1 MSVSAAF
8 AYGIGPV
15 QAAALVDPPAVAGP
29 SRLVVTGAAESTPDS
44 APERGASDSH
54 GEEPSVGP
62 DPGNG
67 FVRLPGH
74 VLKLLA
80 NATIDHD
87 RSSAPANN
95 MRSGHARLTLTL
107 VLKRD
112 DQAGFEQYLADV
124 YNPRSSNFRHFLS
137 QSRITN
143 SFGPTREAYSSVS
156 TYLRAAG
163 FELIKG
169 SKNRMTLTVRAPRAT
184 VERALKLKLDD
195 YDLGDRLYFANN
207 WDPALPRDVAA
218 HVFAIGGL
226 ATFSASQPVF
236 AKTYLQ
242 DSACGQ
248 NHGSVAVANQQQPC
262 KNLVSAFIDFDVALG
277 CLVQFLGYAHP
288 AFVAYAAAAN
298 ALCAAEGV
306 TFGYGNVVSAYNKVK
321 KREARRN
328 AAAVVAATSPIVPD
342 GTGQTVGL
350 VEFDSFNTS
359 DVSDYLALLGVPAT
373 QINNLSTVSVN
384 GGVASPG
391 SGEPEVLLD
400 IDTIMTQA
408 PGAKVVVYEA
418 PFNGQAS
425 SYTAVF
431 NAMINNGVTI
441 ISNSWASCEDQ
452 VSQAEAEGIDSVLQ
466 AAAASGISVFNGTG
480 DNGSTCLDG
489 SAETIS
495 VPADSPHATAVGGT
509 SFQFGPGYTYGSE
522 TWWDGSMNTPA
533 TGQGGFGVSRYF
545 SQPSYQQGLS
555 GASMRS
561 VPDVAVLADP
571 ADGVII
577 CEADAGGCPTGE
589 LNGGSSL
596 AAPEW
601 AAFAALINQAQGKNL
616 GSFNASVY
624 PFAATGAFHSAASMG
639 SDFAHVGLGS
649 PNLNVL
655 NRLLSGTA
663 VGPVD
668 ASLSIVNAL
677 VQPGTVSFL
686 PNGAYSVPADGTS
699 EGGVL
704 VNLVDGNGHT
714 VSGKTVTLKANS
726 ANAVISPATGISSVN
741 GGAVAFS
748 ITDLTAETLTL
759 TATDTTDGIVFPPI
773 TLVFGVPPAAS
784 AGISV
789 SPATLPADGMTPAT
803 IIVTLK
809 DALNRPSPG
818 KAVTISDAGAH
829 AVITGPTPGLTDAN
843 GQIQFSATDQ
853 VNETVTFS
861 AIDVTDDN
869 LAIPGTGS
877 VTYSGSTSTA
887 CGVGTLPVAAT
898 GFTVTPFLTGLP
910 SAANLYYGGSNIGCP
925 GGNNPAFTSSGTV
938 LVSDFLSGAIYQ
950 TGLAGGAVST
960 GNLLGTISPALGKL
974 VYGKDGSVYATVG
987 NEGGEIVQVDPT
999 TGAQLRVVASG
1010 LTCPA
1015 GLTVD
1020 PLSGDLFFD
1029 DECTGGGSDDASI
1042 FRVIDPANSNAN
1054 APTAVVT
1061 YATLP
1066 ATPNGGMA
1074 FAPNGTLY
1082 AVSGYYITP
1091 NAAVEQIS
1099 GTNSGTPTVTSVA
1112 GVTSTFAVAVGA
1124 INADGSAQSLLVNSS
1139 SGTMA
1144 EVPLANPSNPI
1155 ILLTANAPNVGVTGP
1170 DGCLYVADL
1179 DTVYKIASSAGGCS
1193 FAATSPAPSL
1203 SLAPTVVSPNPAQGS
1218 AQTFT
1223 ATLQN
1228 VGTLAG
1234 VPVSFL
1240 VYGVNSQI
1248 KLADTASS
1256 GSASMAYTASVAGSD
1271 TVIATAI
1278 VNGTTLTS
1286 NTVPVTWTAGKDVT
1300 YLSLNTSPQGGT
1312 INQAVNVVASLADVS
1327 ANPATGVSGQTVTLT
1342 LGSASC
1348 TATTNAAG
1356 MATCALTP
1364 SQAGDATLTA
1374 KFGGNGTLAASTE
1387 SVNFHVSLAPTPP
1400 PTVSI
1405 AVSPTSIAAGSSAAL
1420 SWSSSNATSCVASGS
1435 WSGTEATSG
1444 TQTVTPANSGSYTYT
1459 LTCAG
1464 NGGSAAATAVL
1475 SATLVAVTV
1484 TAKSGGGALTWP
1496 LLLLLG
1502 VLVSLRMRHAAAGRL
1517 FAATTLCLAFVV
1529 GGSARADQSDD
1540 AAAPVDWTDRLHAG
1554 IRVGSMPVRV
1564 DSTKIDQGLASLG
1577 DGVNVT
1583 TDSSGTAGTVFLGYE
1598 FRPYAGLELGYTY
1611 RDAKVAELRGT
1622 IASSA
1627 DLTPLLR
1634 DTTESLR
1641 GYGNIVS
1648 LAYTGH
1654 FELAPRFTIE
1664 PRLGG
1669 YFWATKVTAVG
1680 FDDRIDTTHEG
1691 GGVTLGV
1698 TAAYRLWRGLE
1709 LGIAVDQFRGFPN
1722 NIATLY
1728 GGSLE
1733 WRFGR

>member
-1 MSVSAAF
+1 MNSTA
-8 AYGIGPV
+8 
-15 QAAALVDPPAVAGP
+15 VDGASNPA
-29 SRLVVTGAAESTPDS
+29 VTGATESTPH
-44 APERGASDSH
+44 GASALGAIDSQ
-54 GEEPSVGP
+54 GEKPSVGP
-62 DPGNG
+62 DPGEG

-74 VLKLLA
+74 VLDVLA
-80 NATIDHD
+80 NATIDPNGSAV
-87 RSSAPANN
+87 SSKN
-95 MRSGHARLTLTL
+95 MRSKSTRLLTL

-112 DQAGFEQYLADV
+112 DQTGFEHYLDEV
-124 YNPRSSNFRHFLS
+124 YNPRSQNFRHFLTQS
-137 QSRITN
+137 QITKT
-143 SFGPTREAYSSVS
+143 FGPSRQAYSNVS
-156 TYLRAAG
+156 TYLRSAG

-169 SKNRMTLTVRAPRAT
+169 SKNRMTLTVRASRSRI
-184 VERALKLKLDD
+184 ERALRLKLDD
-195 YDLGDRLYFANN
+195 YKLGDHVYFANN
-207 WDPALPRDVAA
+207 WDPALPRNVAA
-218 HVFAIGGL
+218 HVFSIGGL
-226 ATFSASQPVF
+226 STFSVPHPVF
-236 AKTYLQ
+236 AKSYLQ
-242 DSACGQ
+242 ESACGK
-248 NHGSVAVANQQQPC
+248 NYGSTAVAAKQQPC
-262 KNLVSAFIDFDVALG
+262 KDLVAAYIDLDVALG
-277 CLVQFLGYAHP
+277 CLVQYLGLVNP
-288 AFVAYAAAAN
+288 LLSAYAAAAN

-306 TFGYGNVVSAYNKVK
+306 GFGYAAVVSASNKVK
-321 KREARRN
+321 NKESRRYV
-328 AAAVVAATSPIVPD
+328 AAAVPSSTLPSAAD

-359 DVSDYLALLGVPAT
+359 DVSNYLALLGVPAT
-373 QINNLSTVSVN
+373 QINNLSTVSVS

-408 PGAKVVVYEA
+408 PGAKVVVYES

-452 VSQAEAEGIDSVLQ
+452 ISQAEVQGIDSVLQ
-466 AAAASGISVFNGTG
+466 SAAASGISVFNGTG

-489 SAETIS
+489 SAGTIS

-522 TWWDGSMNTPA
+522 TWWDGSMSTPA

-555 GASMRS
+555 GSSMRS
-561 VPDVAVLADP
+561 VPDVAILADP
-571 ADGVII
+571 ADGMII

-601 AAFAALINQAQGKNL
+601 AAFAALVNQTQGKNL
-616 GSFNASVY
+616 GNFNASVY
-624 PFAATGAFHSAASMG
+624 PLAATGAFHTAASMG

-655 NRLLSGTA
+655 NRLLGGAA

-668 ASLSIVNAL
+668 ASLSVVIQL
-677 VQPGTVSFL
+677 VQPGTVTLL
-686 PNGAYSVPADGTS
+686 PNGGYTVPADGTS

-704 VNLVDGNGHT
+704 VNLIDANGYT
-714 VSGKTVTLKANS
+714 VSGKTVTLTANS
-726 ANAVISPATGISSVN
+726 SNAVISPATGVSSVN

-748 ITDLTAETLTL
+748 ITDLSAETLTL

-773 TLVFGVPPAAS
+773 SLVFGVPPAAS

-789 SPATLPADGMTPAT
+789 SPAALPADGMTPAT

-818 KAVTISDAGAH
+818 KTVTISDAGAH
-829 AVITGPTPGLTDAN
+829 AVITGPTPGVTDAS

-861 AIDVTDDN
+861 AVDVSDHN
-869 LAIPGTGS
+869 LAIPGTGT
-877 VTYSGSTSTA
+877 VTYSGSASTA

-898 GFTVTPFLTGLP
+898 GFTVTPFITGLP

-938 LVSDFLSGAIYQ
+938 LVSDFLTGGVYQ

-960 GNLLGTISPALGKL
+960 SNVLSTISPALGKL

-987 NEGGEIVQVDPT
+987 NGGGEIVQVDPT

-1010 LTCPA
+1010 FTCPA
-1015 GLTVD
+1015 GLAVD

-1029 DECTGGGSDDASI
+1029 DECTGGGTDNASI
-1042 FRVIDPANSNAN
+1042 FRVIDPANTNAN
-1054 APTAVVT
+1054 APTSVVT

-1082 AVSGYYITP
+1082 AVSGYYISP

-1099 GTNSGTPTVTSVA
+1099 GTNSGTPTVTPVT
-1112 GVTSTFAVAVGA
+1112 GVTSTFSLAIGA
-1124 INADGSAQSLLVNSS
+1124 TNADGSAQSLIVTSS
-1139 SGTMA
+1139 SGTLA
-1144 EVPLANPSNPI
+1144 AVPLATPGNSTV
-1155 ILLTANAPNVGVTGP
+1155 ILSANAPSVGVTGP

-1193 FAATSPAPSL
+1193 FAATSPAPSIV
-1203 SLAPTVVSPNPAQGS
+1203 LAPTIVSPNPAQGT

-1228 VGTLAG
+1228 VGTLSG
-1234 VPVSFL
+1234 VPVSFF
-1240 VYGVNSQI
+1240 VGGVNSQI

-1256 GSASMAYTASVAGSD
+1256 GSASMAYTATVAGGD
-1271 TVIATAI
+1271 TVIATAT

-1286 NTVPVTWTAGKDVT
+1286 NMVPVTWTAGKDVT

-1312 INQAVNVVASLADVS
+1312 INQTVNLVASLSDVS
-1327 ANPATGVSGQTVTLT
+1327 ASPATGISGQTVTLT
-1342 LGSASC
+1342 LGTASC
-1348 TATTNAAG
+1348 TAITNTAG
-1356 MATCALTP
+1356 IATCALTP
-1364 SQAGDATLTA
+1364 SQAGDAALTA
-1374 KFGGNGTLAASTE
+1374 KFSGNGTLAASTE
-1387 SVNFHVSLAPTPP
+1387 SVNFHVSLGMIPP

-1405 AVSPTSIAAGSSAAL
+1405 AVSPTSIAAGASATL
-1420 SWSSSNATSCVASGS
+1420 TWSSSNATSCVASGS

-1444 TQTVTPANSGSYTYT
+1444 TQSVTPANSGSYSYT

-1464 NGGSAAATAVL
+1464 NGGSVSATAVL

-1484 TAKSGGGALTWP
+1484 SAKSGGGALTWP
-1496 LLLLLG
+1496 LVLLLG
-1502 VLVSLRMRHAAAGRL
+1502 LLVALRMRRATAGRL
-1517 FAATTLCLAFVV
+1517 FAAATLCLAVAL
-1529 GGSARADQSDD
+1529 GGSARADESGSGS
-1540 AAAPVDWTDRLHAG
+1540 AAAPVDWTDQLYTG

-1564 DSTKIDQGLASLG
+1564 EATKIDQGLASLG
-1577 DGVNVT
+1577 YGDVSAT

-1598 FRPYAGLELGYTY
+1598 FTPHTGLELGYTY
-1611 RDAKVAELRGT
+1611 RDANVVQLRGSV
-1622 IASSA
+1622 ASTA
-1627 DLTPLLR
+1627 RLTPLLQ
-1634 DTTESLR
+1634 DTTELLH

-1648 LAYTGH
+1648 LSYSGH
-1654 FELAPRFTIE
+1654 FEVAPRFMIE

-1680 FDDRIDTTHEG
+1680 LDDRIDTTHEG
-1691 GGVTLGV
+1691 AGVTLGV
-1698 TAAYRLWRGLE
+1698 TAAYRVWRGLE
-1709 LGIAVDQFRGFPN
+1709 LGIAVDHFRGFPN
-1722 NIATLY
+1722 NIATFY
-1728 GGSLE
+1728 GGTIE